1 MKVLWQC
8 MSFTSVALEASATLY
23 IVFHTYQ
30 NYFLHS
36 TNMDRFHL
44 NRESVVLFKA
54 KHFNIGW
61 KKARNLAHVLF
72 LVLHYDLKYNMA

>member
-1 MKVLWQC
+1 M
-8 MSFTSVALEASATLY
+8 ALEASATLY

-44 NRESVVLFKA
+44 NRESVGIKSVVLFKA